1 MIEFTHMNTH
11 SPVRV
16 RSTPREDALD
26 RVAKVREDYLKELQ
40 ALRRKYLGEFLE
52 CVYLES

>member
-1 MIEFTHMNTH
+1 MIEFTHMDTH

-40 ALRRKYLGEFLE
+40 ALRRKYFGEFLE

>member
-1 MIEFTHMNTH
+1 MIEFTHMDTH
-11 SPVRV
+11 SPVRA

-40 ALRRKYLGEFLE
+40 ALRRKYFGEFLA
-52 CVYLES
+52 CVYLEP

>member
-1 MIEFTHMNTH
+1 MIEFTHMDTQ

-16 RSTPREDALD
+16 RCTPREDVLD

-40 ALRRKYLGEFLE
+40 ALRHKYFEKFLG

>member
-1 MIEFTHMNTH
+1 MIEFTHMNTQ

-16 RSTPREDALD
+16 RSTPREDVLD

-40 ALRRKYLGEFLE
+40 ALRRKYFGEFLA
-52 CVYLES
+52 CVYLEP